1 MRILDRITIDPDV
14 MGGRPCIRGNRI
26 TVNIIVGL
34 IADKVSRQEIIRL
47 YPFLED
53 EDITQALRYAG
64 WRSNDEEVLVVR
76 TASSQDASGN

>member
-1 MRILDRITIDPDV
+1 

>member
-14 MGGRPCIRGNRI
+14 MDGRPCIRSNRI

-53 EDITQALRYAG
+53 EDITQALRYVG

-76 TASSQDASGN
+76 KASS